1 MEQAVTIAIYF
12 HAFFGGIGLI
22 TGIGNMSVT
31 KGGKLHKRMGRIFT
45 YAMLISCIIAI
56 PVSFMPNHKS
66 FFLFLVSVFTIFMIL
81 FGNRALTFKSKKKLT
96 PALTDKILNY
106 AMGLF
111 SLFMIGY
118 GITGFVTTKGNF
130 SLFIFFGSLGLF
142 LVFRNIQLYR
152 KFKELKVGWMLNHI
166 SHMMGA
172 MIASVTAFIVA
183 GLKFWTITAWV
194 LPSVIGTIYIIYWRL
209 RVKGKFK
216 KVSPK

>member
-1 MEQAVTIAIYF
+1 MEQAITIAIYF

-45 YAMLISCIIAI
+45 YAMLISCLIII
-56 PVSFMPNHKS
+56 PVSFMPKHKS
-66 FFLFLVSVFTIFMIL
+66 IFLFLISVFTIFMIL
-81 FGNRALTFKSKKKLT
+81 FGNRALTFKSKKKLEVD
-96 PALTDKILNY
+96 LMDKILNY
-106 AMGLF
+106 AMSLF

-118 GITGFVTTKGNF
+118 GVIGFLTTTGNF
-130 SLFIFFGSLGLF
+130 TLFVFFGGLGLF

-152 KFKELKVGWMLNHI
+152 KFKELKVAWVLNHI

-183 GLKFWTITAWV
+183 GLKFWTIAAWV
-194 LPSVIGTIYIIYWRL
+194 VPSIIGTVYIIYWRL

-216 KVSPK
+216 KAR

>member
-1 MEQAVTIAIYF
+1 MERAITIAIYC

-22 TGIGNMSVT
+22 TGIGSMSVT

-45 YAMLISCIIAI
+45 YTMLISCLIII

-66 FFLFLVSVFTIFMIL
+66 LFLFLISIFTIFMVL
-81 FGNRALTFKSKKKLT
+81 FGNRATTFKSKKKVK
-96 PALTDKILNY
+96 AVLTDTVLNH
-106 AMGLF
+106 AMALF

-118 GITGFVTTKGNF
+118 GITGFLTTTGNF
-130 SLFIFFGSLGLF
+130 TLFIFFGGLGLF

-152 KFKELKVGWMLNHI
+152 KFKELKVAWILNHI

-183 GLKFWTITAWV
+183 GLKFYTITAWV
-194 LPSVIGTIYIIYWRL
+194 LPSVMGTVYIIYWRL

-216 KVSPK
+216 KAG